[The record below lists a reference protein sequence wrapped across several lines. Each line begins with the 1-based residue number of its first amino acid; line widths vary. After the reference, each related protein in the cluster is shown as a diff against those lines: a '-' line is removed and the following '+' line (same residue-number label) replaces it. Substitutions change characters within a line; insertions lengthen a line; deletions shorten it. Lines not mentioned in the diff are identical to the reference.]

1 MIQKSIT
8 AFALVLL
15 IISGAGAQNM
25 GSLTFIENLGN
36 REQATLGDAV
46 TFYML
51 TLNKPARGFKA
62 DLSALKRLGILDAGA
77 LLDSGK
83 KDVLRK
89 GVIAGM
95 IARHLKLR
103 DSIWYLVTGFDRY
116 AYRACVAAKILPPK
130 GSEWDK
136 VSGEE
141 LIEMMRRVG
150 ERSGGVQ

>member
-1 MIQKSIT
+1 MIQKSIA

-15 IISGAGAQNM
+15 IISGAGAQDM
-25 GSLTFIENLGN
+25 GSLVFIENLGN
-36 REQATLGDAV
+36 REQATIGDAV

-51 TLNKPARGFKA
+51 TLNKPSRGFKA
-62 DLSALKRLGILDAGA
+62 DLSSLKKMGVLDAGDLVDA
-77 LLDSGK
+77 GK
-83 KDVLRK
+83 NDVLRK

-103 DSIWYLVTGFDRY
+103 DSIWYLATGIDRY
-116 AYRACVAAKILPPK
+116 AYRACVAAEILPPK
-130 GSEWDK
+130 GSEWDT

-150 ERSGGVQ
+150 ERSGGAQ